1 MAMLLVWVGRP
12 IGIAIAI
19 HLQEIDSTLPK
30 GAMGQVL
37 MKLARSKNVKIYND
51 TDRQWTNL
59 DQKKLVKK
67 LLRWYG
73 TPCNIYNDGRILKY
87 DYNHSFKNFKIY
99 NMCPKNAFYKI
110 PQERQKVKLVHD
122 LNPIPTDC

>member
-19 HLQEIDSTLPK
+19 HLQEIESTPPK

-37 MKLARSKNVKIYND
+37 LKLARSKNVKIYND

-73 TPCNIYNDGRILKY
+73 TPCNIYKDGRILKY
-87 DYNHSFKNFKIY
+87 DYNHSFKISKSTIFA
-99 NMCPKNAFYKI
+99 PKMH
-110 PQERQKVKLVHD
+110 L
-122 LNPIPTDC
+122 

>member
-12 IGIAIAI
+12 IEIAIAI
-19 HLQEIDSTLPK
+19 HLKEIESTPPK

-37 MKLARSKNVKIYND
+37 LKLARSKNVKIYND

-67 LLRWYG
+67 QLRWYG
-73 TPCNIYNDGRILKY
+73 HLAIFTRMEG
-87 DYNHSFKNFKIY
+87 F
-99 NMCPKNAFYKI
+99 
-110 PQERQKVKLVHD
+110 
-122 LNPIPTDC
+122 